1 MNRHRKLMD
10 VFSQPALKLRGA
22 ASPSDVRKVIV
33 GEDEQA
39 ECSSDLDQEDP
50 DPPQIKE
57 EQEELWV
64 SQEGEQL
71 QRLEEADIT
80 DFIFSPVP
88 VKSEDDEEKPQS
100 SQLHQRQTEEMK
112 TEADGEDCG
121 GSEPAKNSHPERH
134 LLQATDNKTLDSSET
149 EAEDGDDD
157 WMETRQPQSGLDSVK
172 NNKVSAN
179 DVRHNTGWKSFCCS
193 GCGKRFGCKGGL
205 KRHMQIHTGEKQ
217 FSCPVCGKTFTYKAN
232 MTQHMAVH
240 TGEKRYSCSFC
251 DKRFAWSI
259 QVKTHR
265 CVSVSSQVNEGNLFS
280 CSECGKIFRH
290 DTNLKAHM
298 RLHTGE
304 KPFSCSFCNKRFIWH
319 HQLQTH
325 KCVSFQPSQLHQRQT
340 EQMETEGDG
349 EDCGGS
355 EPARNSHPDK
365 HLQPHTDDKTSDCS
379 EPEMEDNDDDYK
391 KTRELHSGLNSE
403 KNKVPAS
410 DIRCNIA
417 EKPFSCS
424 LCGKRF
430 DHRDYLNA
438 HVRIHAEEKPFHC
451 SFCGERFPRKA
462 TLISHL
468 SVHTG
473 DKSFSCSVCK
483 KRFSYRVNVWSHMRN
498 HAWKKRFNSKLT
510 KVRDDDCQAGRES
523 PSGLISPEH
532 NEVPVSDIGCNTAE
546 KPFSCSDCGKRFG
559 RKALLKSHLRIHT
572 GEKPFSCSV
581 CGKRFAH
588 RTNMTQHMAYHTGE
602 KRYCCRVCDQRFI
615 WYSQVKNHKCVG
627 GSSHYQRQTEENRE
641 SELQG
646 LEEVDIIKFTFSPV
660 PVKSEDD
667 EEKPQSSQLH
677 QSHTEQVKTEADG
690 VDPNRHLQPDT
701 DVKTEDCPDF
711 KVEISDN
718 DKKETGGEPQS
729 GLNRP
734 KNYKDPASTTV
745 CNNNERQFS
754 CSECGK
760 RFGCNGNLSRHMR
773 THTGEKPFICSVCGR
788 GFADKATLMKHM
800 RTHTGE
806 KPFSCLVCGKRFS
819 HRVSLKPHM
828 LHHARKKQLGDETS
842 QLIRVET
849 FSCPEC
855 GKTFVRKDTL
865 QEHVRTHTGEK
876 PFSCSE
882 CGKTFC
888 RKTNLRAHMRI
899 HTGEKRFSCR
909 SCHQRFTWHHQLK
922 SHQCVG
928 SGGPVRNRL
937 LMPRPHS
944 DEVVLLVY
952 L

>member
-1 MNRHRKLMD
+1 MNRHCKLID
-10 VFSQPALKLRGA
+10 VFSQPAVKLRGA

-80 DFIFSPVP
+80 DFIFTPVP

-100 SQLHQRQTEEMK
+100 SQLHQRQTE
-112 TEADGEDCG
+112 
-121 GSEPAKNSHPERH
+121 
-134 LLQATDNKTLDSSET
+134 
-149 EAEDGDDD
+149 
-157 WMETRQPQSGLDSVK
+157 
-172 NNKVSAN
+172 
-179 DVRHNTGWKSFCCS
+179 
-193 GCGKRFGCKGGL
+193 
-205 KRHMQIHTGEKQ
+205 
-217 FSCPVCGKTFTYKAN
+217 
-232 MTQHMAVH
+232 
-240 TGEKRYSCSFC
+240 
-251 DKRFAWSI
+251 
-259 QVKTHR
+259 
-265 CVSVSSQVNEGNLFS
+265 
-280 CSECGKIFRH
+280 
-290 DTNLKAHM
+290 
-298 RLHTGE
+298 
-304 KPFSCSFCNKRFIWH
+304 
-319 HQLQTH
+319 
-325 KCVSFQPSQLHQRQT
+325 
-340 EQMETEGDG
+340 QMETEADG

-391 KTRELHSGLNSE
+391 KTRELHSGLNSG

-430 DHRDYLNA
+430 DHRDCLNA

-473 DKSFSCSVCK
+473 DKPFSCSVCK
-483 KRFSYRVNVWSHMRN
+483 KRFSYRVNVWSHMRI

-572 GEKPFSCSV
+572 GEKPFSGSV

-641 SELQG
+641 SELRG

-677 QSHTEQVKTEADG
+677 QSQTEQMETEADG
-690 VDPNRHLQPDT
+690 EDCGGSEPDRHLQPDT
-701 DVKTEDCPDF
+701 ENKASDTSQLKTEVRADW
-711 KVEISDN
+711 
-718 DKKETGGEPQS
+718 KEAREPQS
-729 GLNRP
+729 GLTL
-734 KNYKDPASTTV
+734 KNNKDSV
-745 CNNNERQFS
+745 SDGRSNSDNS
-754 CSECGK
+754 
-760 RFGCNGNLSRHMR
+760 L
-773 THTGEKPFICSVCGR
+773 FICSVCGKTF
-788 GFADKATLMKHM
+788 GYNTNLHKHM
-800 RTHTGE
+800 RIHTGE
-806 KPFSCLVCGKRFS
+806 RPFNCSVCDKSFSWKQDLTRHMKYHSEEQSYSCSVCNKRF
-819 HRVSLKPHM
+819 RN
-828 LHHARKKQLGDETS
+828 G
-842 QLIRVET
+842 
-849 FSCPEC
+849 
-855 GKTFVRKDTL
+855 
-865 QEHVRTHTGEK
+865 
-876 PFSCSE
+876 
-882 CGKTFC
+882 
-888 RKTNLRAHMRI
+888 TNLITHMRI
-899 HTGEKRFSCR
+899 HTGEKPFKCLVCSKTFSRKFLMQEHTKLHTGEKSFKCEFCNKSFMRRTALVVHTRIHTGEKPFECSICEKKFSQASTLKAHTRTHTGEKPHSCSVCGKSFIQRSNLVKHMTCHSQEKYFSC
-909 SCHQRFTWHHQLK
+909 SICDKRFTKRSHLK
-922 SHQCVG
+922 KHRCD
-928 SGGPVRNRL
+928 
-937 LMPRPHS
+937 
-944 DEVVLLVY
+944 DESSVSSNE
-952 L
+952 